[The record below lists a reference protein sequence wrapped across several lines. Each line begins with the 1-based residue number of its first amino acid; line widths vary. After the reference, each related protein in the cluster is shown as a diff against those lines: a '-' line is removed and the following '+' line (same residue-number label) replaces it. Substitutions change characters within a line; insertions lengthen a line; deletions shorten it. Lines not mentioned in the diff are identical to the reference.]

1 MEKRI
6 AMIYELQKAFLTV
19 NGDYYGYDEKDSG
32 IRCYKLRGEE
42 RKWLLLSL
50 QAKQPTEDEL
60 VHWMPAALNINPKRE
75 VERVS
80 SMQYER

>member
-6 AMIYELQKAFLTV
+6 AMIYEQQKAFLTV
-19 NGDYYGYDEKDSG
+19 NGEYFGYDEKEGG
-32 IRCYKLRGEE
+32 IKCHRMTGEE

-60 VHWMPAALNINPKRE
+60 VHWTPAALGINQKRE